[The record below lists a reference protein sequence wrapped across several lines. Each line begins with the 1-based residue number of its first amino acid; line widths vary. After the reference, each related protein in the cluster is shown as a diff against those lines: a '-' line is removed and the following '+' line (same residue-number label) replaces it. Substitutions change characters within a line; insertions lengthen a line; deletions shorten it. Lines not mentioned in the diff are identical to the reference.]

1 MVLLLPLL
9 LILSLLLLSLSSDY
23 FCYSFASINIITII
37 IIIIIIITFFCF
49 FCYLEPIWPEGSPF
63 GRFLTLGCCD
73 SELVSTQAYLYNPS
87 VQPSYEC
94 LVKNWM
100 VNSCYGSYQL

>member
-1 MVLLLPLL
+1 MVLLLQLL

-23 FCYSFASINIITII
+23 FCYSFASINIIT